1 MAKAKPGTAIQLH
14 PKLQKFRSAVDSR
27 TAIKDVFVEPSFK
40 IDSINTGSTV
50 MNMLIGGSRLPDGSF
65 VCPGWPRGMISEVY
79 GRESSGKSTIALT
92 GMGHA
97 IAGGGVGFY
106 VDLECA
112 VKDHYAM
119 KLGVDFRPPA
129 MGGTGQAL
137 RAQPHTAEETEAL
150 VTQAALNGVDFIVID
165 SVAGLVS
172 EREWKRDVSNKD
184 EKKGVAEVPRFMANW
199 MPKLQGIIART
210 GTHVMFLNQ
219 TRDKIGAMGFSEEAL
234 KSTTGGNAL
243 KFWAAV
249 RMLLKPKRST
259 KAKIY
264 NPIIKSKED
273 VQIATDIEI
282 KMVKN
287 KVDAK
292 QGHSGL
298 ITIRYGVGIDELLT
312 MLNVAEAYNIVSK
325 KKSWYTFTGP
335 TSGKEIRANG
345 FEKFRLQLSKDK
357 EAVQELFEVCTDRI
371 VQGYRTIDEET
382 LASLAEGA
390 VTKKMDDQDYEAG
403 EPPEVHYADVDD
415 PDEDAPVAGAFDL
428 EGVADEATPAEE
440 GATDG

>member
-1 MAKAKPGTAIQLH
+1 MAKTSTVIQLH
-14 PKLQKFRSAVDSR
+14 PKLQKFRSAIDSR
-27 TAIKDVFVEPSFK
+27 TSIRDVFVEPSFK
-40 IDSINTGSTV
+40 IECINTGSTV
-50 MNMLIGGSRLPDGSF
+50 MNMLIGGSRLLDGSF
-65 VCPGWPRGMISEVY
+65 VCPGWPRGMISEVF

-92 GMGHA
+92 GMGHT
-97 IAGGGVGFY
+97 IAAGGVGFY

-119 KLGVDFRPPA
+119 KLGVDFRPPS

-150 VTQAALNGVDFIVID
+150 VSQAALNGVDFIVID

-172 EREWKRDVSNKD
+172 EREWKRNVSDEK

-219 TRDKIGAMGFSEEAL
+219 TRDKIGAMGYSEEAL

-249 RMLLKPKRST
+249 RCMLKPRRST
-259 KAKIY
+259 KAKIF
-264 NPIIKSKED
+264 NPIIKEKEE
-273 VQIATDIEI
+273 VQIATDIEV
-282 KMVKN
+282 KMIKN

-312 MLNVAEAYNIVSK
+312 MLNVAEAYKIVTKSG
-325 KKSWYTFTGP
+325 SWYTFTGP
-335 TSGKEIRANG
+335 VSGKEIKAAG
-345 FEKFRLQLSKDK
+345 FEKFRLLLSRDP
-357 EAVQELFEVCTDRI
+357 EAVKELFEVCTDRI
-371 VQGYRTIDEET
+371 VQGYRMVDEET
-382 LASLAEGA
+382 LAMLAEGA
-390 VTKKMDDQDYEAG
+390 VTKKLDDEDEYDPGA
-403 EPPEVHYADVDD
+403 PPEVHYADVEDSDD
-415 PDEDAPVAGAFDL
+415 NAPVNSGLTL
-428 EGVADEATPAEE
+428 EEVT
-440 GATDG
+440 

>member
-1 MAKAKPGTAIQLH
+1 MAKKTTAIQLH
-14 PKLQKFRSAVDSR
+14 PKLQKFRKAMDSR
-27 TAIKDVFVEPSFK
+27 TSIKDVFVEPSFR

-79 GRESSGKSTIALT
+79 GRESSGKSTIALI

-119 KLGVDFRPPA
+119 KLGVDFRSPA
-129 MGGTGQAL
+129 AGGTGQAL

-172 EREWKRDVSNKD
+172 EREWKRDVSNKE
-184 EKKGVAEVPRFMANW
+184 EKQGVAEVPRFMANW
-199 MPKLQGIIART
+199 LPKLQGIIART
-210 GTHVMFLNQ
+210 KTHVMFLNQ
-219 TRDKIGAMGFSEEAL
+219 TRDKIGSKAFTEEGK

-249 RMLLKPKRST
+249 RMLLKPRRST

-264 NPIIKSKED
+264 NPIIKARED
-273 VQIATDIEI
+273 VQIATDIEV
-282 KMVKN
+282 KAVKN

-312 MLNVAEAYNIVSK
+312 MLNVAEAYNIVT
-325 KKSWYTFTGP
+325 KKSSSYTFTGP
-335 TSGKEIRANG
+335 VSGKVVKGTG
-345 FEKFRLQLSKDK
+345 FEKFRLKLSRDP
-357 EAVQELFEVCTDRI
+357 EAVKELFEACTDKI

-382 LASLAEGA
+382 LAALAEGA
-390 VTKKMDDQDYEAG
+390 VTKKMDDQDYELG
-403 EPPEVHYADVDD
+403 EPPEVDYADVEIEDA
-415 PDEDAPVAGAFDL
+415 DEDAPVAGVIDL
-428 EGVADEATPAEE
+428 EVVQ
-440 GATDG
+440 